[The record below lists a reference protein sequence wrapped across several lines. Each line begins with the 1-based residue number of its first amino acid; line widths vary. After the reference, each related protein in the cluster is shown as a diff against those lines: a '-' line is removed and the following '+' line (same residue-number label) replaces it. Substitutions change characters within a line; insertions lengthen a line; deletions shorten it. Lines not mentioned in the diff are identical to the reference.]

1 MRQELQTPN
10 YEQLPACIAARRHL
24 LLHACLADRDSALLT
39 RHIASLRAAL
49 SLARDARPF
58 RLDAMVVLPEHLHLL
73 CTLPATDTDYA
84 TRIAHFKACFSRY
97 LPDRSGR
104 AWRRRRERGV
114 WQRRYWEHTIRDERP
129 PEPYRLHP
137 LQPSE
142 TRACQPGQGLAVVD
156 FPSLRRPGDAGAGLG
171 RCSRGRFKH
180 ALRRVVLVG

>member
-1 MRQELQTPN
+1 MSNYLRVLQPGGTFFFT
-10 YEQLPACIAARRHL
+10 LA
-24 LLHACLADRDSALLT
+24 LADRDSALLT

-97 LPDRSGR
+97 LPDRSDR

-114 WQRRYWEHTIRDERP
+114 WQRRYWEHTIRDERDHQNHIDYIHYNP
-129 PEPYRLHP
+129 VKHGHVSQVRDWPWSTFHRFVA
-137 LQPSE
+137 Q
-142 TRACQPGQGLAVVD
+142 
-156 FPSLRRPGDAGAGLG
+156 GDAGAGLG